1 MRSRVD
7 ELRARAKTIR
17 RDVHVLCLAVRDRRV
32 PWFAKLAAFAVA
44 AYALSPIDLIPDFIP
59 IVGHLDDLLI
69 VPLGILLAVKLIPA
83 NLLAELRQTAVDKA
97 GERLLGRWGTAVVLA
112 LWLASLALIV
122 LWLRT

>member
-7 ELRARAKTIR
+7 VLRERAKTIR

-32 PWFAKLAAFAVA
+32 PWFAKLAAVAVA

-59 IVGHLDDLLI
+59 VVGHLDDLLI

-83 NLLAELRQTAVDKA
+83 DLLTELRQTAVDKA
-97 GERLLGRWGTAVVLA
+97 GEGLLGRWGTAVIIA

-122 LWLRT
+122 FWLRT